1 MLARDIMN
9 REVVTVTKDTT
20 IQEVARMLTEHKISG
35 VPVVDDDRRVLGIV
49 SEGDLIYQ
57 DKKLHKPA
65 FIEILGG
72 VIYLENPQRLGDEL
86 MKMTA
91 AKAGQIMTTKIHAV
105 REDTPVAEIASLM
118 VDRRINRVP
127 VLDGNGRLAGIVSRQ
142 DIVRSLLLK

>member
-9 REVVTVTKDTT
+9 REVVTVTRDTT
-20 IQEVARMLTEHKISG
+20 IQEVARLLTEHRISG
-35 VPVVDDDRRVLGIV
+35 VPVVDEERRVVGIV

-72 VIYLENPQRLGDEL
+72 IIYLENPQRLGDEL

-91 AKAGQIMTTKIHAV
+91 AKAGQIMTRKVHTAK
-105 REDTPVAEIASLM
+105 EDTPVADIATLM
-118 VDRRINRVP
+118 VEHRINRVP
-127 VLDGNGRLAGIVSRQ
+127 VVDGAGRLVGIVSRQ
-142 DIVRSLLLK
+142 DIIKSLL